1 MESGVAP
8 VRVAEPLVRLL
19 AAAMGA
25 AVRGGALVRRL
36 QRGSLTVQH
45 KADAT
50 PVTEADTRAQVLIER
65 VLTDGGS
72 GIPIVSEEG
81 AIASEVRRR
90 RWERVWLVDPLD
102 GTRDYIRG
110 GTEYSVNVA
119 LCRAGEPCLGVIYA
133 PVRDELFY
141 GVVGWGARR
150 LRRARDSALQP
161 EAGERLLPRRP
172 PRAGTVVVASRSRL
186 SASTL
191 RVISVLRAAYGNVEL
206 RRMSSAIKLGLIA
219 AGEADFY
226 PRFGPTM
233 EWDTAA
239 GDALLRSVGGRI
251 VQARTGRPLRY
262 NKGDLRNPPFLACG
276 PGRTVPRGWCT
287 RRAAAVTDR
296 SR

>member
-1 MESGVAP
+1 M
-8 VRVAEPLVRLL
+8 AEHLVSLL
-19 AAAMGA
+19 TAAMRA

-36 QRGSLTVQH
+36 QRTSLTVWH

-50 PVTEADTRAQVLIER
+50 PVTEADTQAQVLIEQALADR
-65 VLTDGGS
+65 GLA
-72 GIPIVSEEG
+72 IPIVSEEG
-81 AIASEVRRR
+81 AIASQVQRR

-102 GTRDYIRG
+102 GTKDYIRG
-110 GTEYSVNVA
+110 GAEYSVNVA
-119 LCRAGEPCLGVIYA
+119 LCIAGEPCLGVIYA
-133 PVRDELFY
+133 PLRDELFY

-150 LRRARDSALQP
+150 LRRAGDSALQP
-161 EAGERLLPRRP
+161 ETGELLLPRTPQRARP
-172 PRAGTVVVASRSRL
+172 VVVASRSRL

-191 RVISVLRAAYGNVEL
+191 QVISVLRAAYGGVEL

-262 NKGDLRNPPFLACG
+262 NKRDLHNPPFLAQG
-276 PGRTVPRGWCT
+276 PGRSLPRGWCT
-287 RRAAAVTDR
+287 RRSAAASLSTVG

>member
-1 MESGVAP
+1 MP
-8 VRVAEPLVRLL
+8 LL
-19 AAAMGA
+19 AAAMRA

-36 QRGSLTVQH
+36 QSSSLTVQH

-50 PVTEADTRAQVLIER
+50 PVTEADTQAQVLIEQ
-65 VLTDGGS
+65 VLTNPS
-72 GIPIVSEEG
+72 LAIPIVSEEG
-81 AIASEVRRR
+81 AIASEVQRR

-119 LCRAGEPCLGVIYA
+119 LCVAGEPCLGVIYA

-141 GVVGWGARR
+141 GAVGWGARR
-150 LRRARDSALQP
+150 LRSAGDSALQP
-161 EAGERLLPRRP
+161 EAGERLLPRTP
-172 PRAGTVVVASRSRL
+172 LPTGPVVVASRSSF
-186 SASTL
+186 SASTE
-191 RVISVLRAAYGNVEL
+191 RVISVLRAAYGTVEL

-219 AGEADFY
+219 AGEADYY

-251 VQARTGRPLRY
+251 VQARTGHPLRY
-262 NKGDLRNPPFLACG
+262 NKRDLHNPPFLAHG
-276 PGRTVPRGWCT
+276 PGRTLPRGWCT
-287 RRAAAVTDR
+287 RRAAAAATAGAR
-296 SR
+296 

>member
-1 MESGVAP
+1 M
-8 VRVAEPLVRLL
+8 AEQLVPLL
-19 AAAMGA
+19 AAAMRA

-50 PVTEADTRAQVLIER
+50 PVTEADTQAQVLIER
-65 VLTDGGS
+65 VLTDRAR

-81 AIASEVRRR
+81 AIAPEVQRR

-102 GTRDYIRG
+102 GTKDYIRG

-119 LCRAGEPCLGVIYA
+119 LCIAGEPCLGVIYA

-141 GVVGWGARR
+141 GAVGWGARR
-150 LRRARDSALQP
+150 LRPAGDSALQP
-161 EAGERLLPRRP
+161 EAGERLLPRTP
-172 PRAGTVVVASRSRL
+172 PRTGPVVVASRSPL
-186 SASTL
+186 SASTQ
-191 RVISVLRAAYGNVEL
+191 RVISVLRAAYGTVEL

-251 VQARTGRPLRY
+251 VQARTGRALRY
-262 NKGDLRNPPFLACG
+262 NKRGLHNPPFLAHG
-276 PGRTVPRGWCT
+276 PGRTLPRGWCT

>member
-1 MESGVAP
+1 MP
-8 VRVAEPLVRLL
+8 LL
-19 AAAMGA
+19 AAAMRA

-36 QRGSLTVQH
+36 QRSSLTVQH

-50 PVTEADTRAQVLIER
+50 PVTEADTQAQDLIER
-65 VLTDGGS
+65 VLTDRS
-72 GIPIVSEEG
+72 LAIPIVSEEG
-81 AIASEVRRR
+81 VIASGVRRR

-102 GTRDYIRG
+102 GTKDYIRG

-119 LCRAGEPCLGVIYA
+119 LCIDGEPCLGVIYA

-150 LRRARDSALQP
+150 LRRAGDSALQP
-161 EAGERLLPRRP
+161 EAGEPLLPRTP
-172 PRAGTVVVASRSRL
+172 ARAGPVVVASRSRL

-191 RVISVLRAAYGNVEL
+191 QVIAVLRAAYGTVEL

-219 AGEADFY
+219 AGEADYY

-239 GDALLRSVGGRI
+239 GDALLRSVGGRM

-262 NKGDLRNPPFLACG
+262 NKRDLHNPPFLALG
-276 PGRTVPRGWCT
+276 PGRTLPRGWCT
-287 RRAAAVTDR
+287 RRSPTPVAMTTR
-296 SR
+296 

>member
-1 MESGVAP
+1 MP
-8 VRVAEPLVRLL
+8 LL
-19 AAAMGA
+19 APAMRA

-36 QRGSLTVQH
+36 QRSSLTVQH

-50 PVTEADTRAQVLIER
+50 PVTEADTQAQDLIER
-65 VLTDGGS
+65 VLTDRNLA
-72 GIPIVSEEG
+72 IPIVSEEG
-81 AIASEVRRR
+81 AIASEVQRR

-102 GTRDYIRG
+102 GTRDYIGG

-119 LCRAGEPCLGVIYA
+119 LCVGGEPCLGVIYA

-150 LRRARDSALQP
+150 LRRAGDSALQP
-161 EAGERLLPRRP
+161 EAGERLLPRTP
-172 PRAGTVVVASRSRL
+172 PRAAPVVVASRSRL
-186 SASTL
+186 SGSTL
-191 RVISVLRAAYGNVEL
+191 HVISVLRAAYGTVEL

-219 AGEADFY
+219 AGEADYY

-239 GDALLRSVGGRI
+239 GDALLRSVRGRM

-262 NKGDLRNPPFLACG
+262 NKRDLHNPPFIALG
-276 PGRTVPRGWCT
+276 PGRTLPRGWCAHHSV
-287 RRAAAVTDR
+287 AASSASAE

>member
-1 MESGVAP
+1 M
-8 VRVAEPLVRLL
+8 AEHLVSLL
-19 AAAMGA
+19 TAAMRA

-36 QRGSLTVQH
+36 QRTSLTVWH

-50 PVTEADTRAQVLIER
+50 PVTEADTQAQVLIEQA
-65 VLTDGGS
+65 LTDRRLA
-72 GIPIVSEEG
+72 IPIVSEEG
-81 AIASEVRRR
+81 AIASQVQRR

-110 GTEYSVNVA
+110 GAEYSVNVA
-119 LCRAGEPCLGVIYA
+119 LCIAGEPCLGVIYA
-133 PVRDELFY
+133 PQRDELFY

-150 LRRARDSALQP
+150 LRRAGDSALQP
-161 EAGERLLPRRP
+161 ETGELLLPRTPQRARP
-172 PRAGTVVVASRSRL
+172 VVVASRSRL
-186 SASTL
+186 AASTL
-191 RVISVLRAAYGNVEL
+191 QVISVLRAAYGGVEL

-262 NKGDLRNPPFLACG
+262 NKRDLHNPPFLAQG
-276 PGRTVPRGWCT
+276 PGRSLPRGWCT
-287 RRAAAVTDR
+287 RRSAAASLSTVG

>member
-1 MESGVAP
+1 MPPRVGA
-8 VRVAEPLVRLL
+8 VAEPLLPLL

-36 QRGSLTVQH
+36 QRSSLTVQH

-50 PVTEADTRAQVLIER
+50 PVTEADTQAQVLIER
-65 VLTDGGS
+65 VLADRCRA
-72 GIPIVSEEG
+72 IPIVSEEG
-81 AIASEVRRR
+81 AIASAVRRQ
-90 RWERVWLVDPLD
+90 RWEWVWLVDPLD
-102 GTRDYIRG
+102 GTKDYIRG

-119 LCRAGEPCLGVIYA
+119 LCIAGEPCLGVIYA

-150 LRRARDSALQP
+150 LRRAGASVLQP
-161 EAGERLLPRRP
+161 ESGERLAPPPPRRDGP
-172 PRAGTVVVASRSRL
+172 VVVASRSRL

-191 RVISVLRAAYGNVEL
+191 RVIAALRAAYGRVEL

-219 AGEADFY
+219 AGEADYY

-239 GDALLRSVGGRI
+239 GDALLRAVGGRI

-262 NKGDLRNPPFLACG
+262 NKRDLHNPPFLAQG
-276 PGRTVPRGWCT
+276 AGRTLPRGWCT
-287 RRAAAVTDR
+287 RRSPTPAAMTTR
-296 SR
+296 

>member
-1 MESGVAP
+1 MP
-8 VRVAEPLVRLL
+8 VHVAEQFVPLL

-50 PVTEADTRAQVLIER
+50 PVTEADTQAQVLIER
-65 VLTDGGS
+65 VLTDRGG

-81 AIASEVRRR
+81 AIASGVQRR

-102 GTRDYIRG
+102 GTKDYIRG
-110 GTEYSVNVA
+110 GTEYSVNIA
-119 LCRAGEPCLGVIYA
+119 LCIAGEPCLGVIYA

-141 GVVGWGARR
+141 GVVGWGGRR
-150 LRRARDSALQP
+150 LRRAEASALQP
-161 EAGERLLPRRP
+161 ETGERMVPQTP
-172 PRAGTVVVASRSRL
+172 PRARPVVVASRSPL
-186 SASTL
+186 SASTQ
-191 RVISVLRAAYGNVEL
+191 RVIAVLQAAYGGVEP
-206 RRMSSAIKLGLIA
+206 RRMSSAIKLGLVA
-219 AGEADFY
+219 AGEADYY

-239 GDALLRSVGGRI
+239 GDALLRAAGGRI

-262 NKGDLRNPPFLACG
+262 NKRDLHNPPFLALG
-276 PGRTVPRGWCT
+276 PGRTLPLGWC
-287 RRAAAVTDR
+287 AVTAR

>member
-1 MESGVAP
+1 M
-8 VRVAEPLVRLL
+8 AEHLVSLL
-19 AAAMGA
+19 AAAMRA

-36 QRGSLTVQH
+36 QRTSLTVWH

-50 PVTEADTRAQVLIER
+50 PVTEADTLAQVLIEQALADR
-65 VLTDGGS
+65 RLA
-72 GIPIVSEEG
+72 IPIVSEEG
-81 AIASEVRRR
+81 AIASQVQRR

-110 GTEYSVNVA
+110 GAEYSVNVA
-119 LCRAGEPCLGVIYA
+119 LCIAGEPCLGVIYA
-133 PVRDELFY
+133 PLRDELFY

-150 LRRARDSALQP
+150 LRRAGDSALQP
-161 EAGERLLPRRP
+161 ETGELLLPRTPQRARP
-172 PRAGTVVVASRSRL
+172 VVVASRSRL

-191 RVISVLRAAYGNVEL
+191 QVISVLRAAYGGVEL

-262 NKGDLRNPPFLACG
+262 NKRDLHNPPFLAQG
-276 PGRTVPRGWCT
+276 PGRSLPRGWCT
-287 RRAAAVTDR
+287 RRSAAPVAMTTR
-296 SR
+296 

>member
-1 MESGVAP
+1 M
-8 VRVAEPLVRLL
+8 AEHLVSLL
-19 AAAMGA
+19 TAAMRA

-36 QRGSLTVQH
+36 QRTSLTVWH

-50 PVTEADTRAQVLIER
+50 PVTEADTQAQVLIEQALADR
-65 VLTDGGS
+65 GLA
-72 GIPIVSEEG
+72 IPIVSEEG
-81 AIASEVRRR
+81 AIASQVQRR

-102 GTRDYIRG
+102 GTKDYIRG
-110 GTEYSVNVA
+110 GAEYSVNVA
-119 LCRAGEPCLGVIYA
+119 LCIAGEPCLGVIYA
-133 PVRDELFY
+133 PLRDELFY

-150 LRRARDSALQP
+150 LRRAGDSALQP
-161 EAGERLLPRRP
+161 ETGELLLPRTPQRARP
-172 PRAGTVVVASRSRL
+172 VVVASRSRL

-191 RVISVLRAAYGNVEL
+191 QVISVLRAAYGGVEL

-262 NKGDLRNPPFLACG
+262 NKRDLHNPPFLAQG
-276 PGRTVPRGWCT
+276 PGRSLPRGWCT
-287 RRAAAVTDR
+287 RRSGAASLSTVG